1 MQNKEGMFQRASFS
15 HVVCVLIK
23 SHKHSAIHFLAGI
36 GDVKVLP
43 KLLFEGT
50 NVNAQVNSTYFI
62 MVAYS
67 GEV

>member
-1 MQNKEGMFQRASFS
+1 LVNSRDAKQR
-15 HVVCVLIK
+15 
-23 SHKHSAIHFLAGI
+23 SAIHFLAGI

-50 NVNAQVNSTYFI
+50 NVNAKVNSTYFI